1 MVPNRIGKEELDM
14 PKKESQLR
22 EALEA
27 LGILK
32 QYQTSWAAA
41 ASNRVLRELLAQ
53 DERDL
58 LETIYRLETERKE
71 GGKSGIRKKSS
82 QTD

>member
-1 MVPNRIGKEELDM
+1 MVPNRIGKEEFDM

-32 QYQTSWAAA
+32 QYLNTWPAA
-41 ASNRVLRELLAQ
+41 ASSRVLRELLAQ

-58 LETIYRLETERKE
+58 LEAIYRLETERNE
-71 GGKSGIRKKSS
+71 GGKSGVRRKSS